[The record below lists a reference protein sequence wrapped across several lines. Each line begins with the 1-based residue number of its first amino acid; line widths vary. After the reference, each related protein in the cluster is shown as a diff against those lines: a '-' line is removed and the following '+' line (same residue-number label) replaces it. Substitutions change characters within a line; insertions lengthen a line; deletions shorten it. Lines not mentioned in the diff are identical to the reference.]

1 MKTNKEYLET
11 IAKRY
16 DIINE
21 IVMYMVFSKRTW
33 TDDDIYRLFLIK
45 DDKELEKILDF
56 FLQQKTE
63 EIQTKI
69 QNDETSI

>member
-45 DDKELEKILDF
+45 DDKELEKN
-56 FLQQKTE
+56 T
-63 EIQTKI
+63 
-69 QNDETSI
+69 